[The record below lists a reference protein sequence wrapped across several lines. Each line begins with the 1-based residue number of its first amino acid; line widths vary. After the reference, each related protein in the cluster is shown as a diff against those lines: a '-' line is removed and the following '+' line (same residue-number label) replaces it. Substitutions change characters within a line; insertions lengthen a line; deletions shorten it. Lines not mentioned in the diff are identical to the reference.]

1 MTMTTPDR
9 LHTGAELAALL
20 RCSER
25 TVARLVID
33 GMPSILVR
41 GRRVY
46 DAAECLRWMRER
58 DAAAPCPSDKTQK
71 AAGTL
76 RSASVVGAFTDACR
90 RAQLR
95 VMPSSPKLS

>member
-1 MTMTTPDR
+1 MHTPDR

-76 RSASVVGAFTDACR
+76 KSAFAVDAFTAACR

>member
-1 MTMTTPDR
+1 MIQMTAPDR
-9 LHTGAELAALL
+9 LHTAAELAALL

-46 DAAECLRWMRER
+46 DAADCLRWMRER
-58 DAAAPCPSDKTQK
+58 DAACRSDKTPK
-71 AAGTL
+71 ADGT
-76 RSASVVGAFTDACR
+76 SKCASVVDAFTDACR

-95 VMPSSPKLS
+95 VMPSSPRPS

>member
-1 MTMTTPDR
+1 MTTPDR

-76 RSASVVGAFTDACR
+76 KSASVVDAFTDACR